1 MLIKQWLD
9 SLVNRAVALVVIAI
23 VLSALLVTV
32 SGFLLSRS
40 ELEQQARNQVETIA
54 TLIAGELDDKLA
66 LRLET
71 LNHVAQ
77 GLSMPEDAMVARAG
91 ILIRR
96 QTALEHLFDAVFLMD
111 KNGRIIAEN
120 PEDFRQVGLDA
131 SGREYF
137 RRVSSTFTP
146 VISEPFISNYKGKP
160 AVMIAAPIFDHRQ
173 HFIGVIGGGIVLDGN
188 NFLDQIGSV
197 RIGATGYFGVST
209 RSGLEVANQRSE
221 EAMAPV
227 QVANPTLRNAM
238 EGFEGTVD
246 TRDGNGVRTIMSVQ
260 QLTQVPWFV
269 SASWPAREALAPITR
284 TIDAFLWLLLLVAVL
299 IAPLA
304 LWRFRR
310 LMAPLKT
317 LGNQIRERHLGMRS
331 DPVDVSGGREI
342 RQVAEIF
349 NTVMDERD
357 EVLVSL
363 AEREAFFR
371 SLTHSA
377 PIGIVQTDVLG
388 RIEFA
393 NPAFEAIV
401 GQPAEELANSYLA
414 SRVHRMDRLEAI
426 AGWKQAI
433 RNQTIFR
440 GQMRL
445 EATASDQV
453 IWGDVMTA
461 AIQTPEK
468 SLGNITVV
476 RDISHELE
484 VEEAL
489 RAEQQRA
496 DTILGVLQEGV
507 LLVDAGGVIR
517 YANDAACR
525 LLGTEEDCV
534 SGNFFQLVTIETDQ
548 REMTR
553 QEFLAAEDLV
563 SLYVTV
569 RNTEGRPF
577 PIDLTMLHIRQ
588 GREDERLV
596 FVLRDDSER
605 RRQEERLSW
614 EATHDSL
621 TQLLNRRAFNAS
633 LNSCLGESP
642 RQGARSVLMLID
654 LDHFKPVN
662 DEGGHLLGDD
672 LLKRLADLFQDSV
685 RQSDTVAR
693 LGGDEFGIIL
703 PACGMVRAEALA
715 ERIRAGVEALR
726 IEQDGRTFGVTTC
739 IGLTE
744 LSPEDTGPREAMARA
759 DEGCYIAKS
768 RGRNA
773 VVVVPSPPAGG
784 DAGLP

>member
-1 MLIKQWLD
+1 MLIKQWFD
-9 SLVNRAVALVVIAI
+9 SLVNRAVSLVVGAI
-23 VLSALLVTV
+23 FVSALLVTV
-32 SGFLLSRS
+32 SNFLLSRS

-54 TLIAGELDDKLA
+54 SLIAKELDDKLA
-66 LRLET
+66 LRLEA
-71 LNHVAQ
+71 LSHVAQ
-77 GLSMPEDAMVARAG
+77 TLTMSGDVLDTRARV
-91 ILIRR
+91 LIRR
-96 QTALEHLFDAVFLMD
+96 QTALEHLFDAVFLFD
-111 KNGRIIAEN
+111 ENGTIVAEH
-120 PEDFRQVGLDA
+120 PEKFGQIGLDV

-137 RRVSSTFTP
+137 RRVSSTLTP
-146 VISEPFISNYKGKP
+146 VISEPYLSHYQKKP
-160 AVMIAAPIFDHRQ
+160 AVMIAAPVFDHRQ
-173 HFIGVIGGGIVLDGN
+173 RFIGVIGGAIALDGD
-188 NFLDQIGSV
+188 NFLDQFINL
-197 RIGATGYFGVST
+197 RIGATGYLGVST
-209 RSGLEVANQRSE
+209 RSGFVVVNQRDGA
-221 EAMAPV
+221 AMSPV
-227 QVANPTLRNAM
+227 RVANPVLRDAM
-238 EGFEGTVD
+238 EGFEGTVEA
-246 TRDGNGVRTIMSVQ
+246 RDSGREKTIMSVQ

-269 SASWPAREALAPITR
+269 SAVWPSREALAPITR
-284 TIDAFLWLLLLVAVL
+284 TVGAFMWVLLLVILL

-304 LWRFRR
+304 LWRFRS
-310 LMAPLKT
+310 LMAPLKL

-331 DPVDVSGGREI
+331 EPVHVSGGKEI

-357 EVLVSL
+357 DVLVSL

-401 GQPAEELANSYLA
+401 GHPAEELTNSYLS
-414 SRVHRMDRLEAI
+414 SRVYEADRLEATT
-426 AGWKQAI
+426 GWKQAI
-433 RNQTIFR
+433 RSQSIFR
-440 GQMRL
+440 GRFRL
-445 EATASDQV
+445 EPQSPGQV
-453 IWGDVMTA
+453 VWGDVMTA

-468 SLGNITVV
+468 SLGTITVV
-476 RDISHELE
+476 RDISHELA

-489 RAEQQRA
+489 RSEQKRAE
-496 DTILGVLQEGV
+496 TILGVLQEGV
-507 LLVDAGGVIR
+507 LMVDVQGVIR
-517 YANDAACR
+517 FANDAACR
-525 LLGTEEDCV
+525 LLGAEGDCLP
-534 SGNFFQLVTIETDQ
+534 SNFFQRVTIEADK

-553 QEFLAAEDLV
+553 EDFLAAENLI
-563 SLYVTV
+563 SLYVTL
-569 RNTEGRPF
+569 RNASGEPF

-588 GREDERLV
+588 GWEDERLV

-621 TQLLNRRAFNAS
+621 TQLKNRRAFNAS
-633 LNSCLGESP
+633 LISCLGESP
-642 RQGARSVLMLID
+642 RQGASSVLMLID

-703 PACGMVRAEALA
+703 PACGMARAEALA
-715 ERIRAGVEALR
+715 ERIRAEVEALR
-726 IEQDGRTFGVTTC
+726 VEQDGRMFGVTTC

-744 LSPEDTGPREAMARA
+744 LSSQDSGPREVMARA
-759 DEGCYIAKS
+759 DEGCYVAKS

>member
-1 MLIKQWLD
+1 VLIKQWFG
-9 SLVNRAVALVVIAI
+9 SLVNRAVALVVVAI
-23 VLSALLVTV
+23 ILSALLVTV
-32 SGFLLSRS
+32 AGSLLSRS

-66 LRLET
+66 LRLEA

-77 GLSMPEDAMVARAG
+77 NLTMSRDVLNARAQ

-96 QTALEHLFDAVFLMD
+96 QTALEHLFDAVYLMD
-111 KNGRIIAEN
+111 ENGLVVAEH
-120 PEDFRQVGLDA
+120 PEDYRQSGLDV
-131 SGREYF
+131 SKREYF
-137 RRVSSTFTP
+137 RRVASTLTP
-146 VISEPFISNYKGKP
+146 VISEPYLSHYQEKP
-160 AVMIAAPIFDHRQ
+160 AIMVAAPIFDHRQ
-173 HFIGVIGGGIVLDGN
+173 RFIGVIGGAIALDGN
-188 NFLDQIGSV
+188 NFLDQFINI
-197 RIGATGYFGVST
+197 RIGTTGYLGVAT
-209 RSGLEVANQRSE
+209 RSGFVVVNQRDE
-221 EAMAPV
+221 RAMSPV
-227 QVANPTLRNAM
+227 RVANPVLRDAM

-246 TRDGNGVRTIMSVQ
+246 TRNSSGEKTIMSVQ

-269 SASWPAREALAPITR
+269 SASWPAREALAPMTR
-284 TIDAFLWLLLLVAVL
+284 TLDAFVWILLAVILL

-317 LGNQIRERHLGMRS
+317 LGEQIRERHLGMRS
-331 DPVDVSGGREI
+331 DPVDVAGGKEI

-349 NTVMDERD
+349 NTVTDERD

-371 SLTHSA
+371 SLTQSA

-401 GQPAEELANSYLA
+401 GHPAEQLTYSYLA
-414 SRVHRMDRLEAI
+414 NRVHESDRLEAI
-426 AGWKQAI
+426 AGWKTAI
-433 RNQTIFR
+433 RNQSVFR
-440 GQMRL
+440 GRL
-445 EATASDQV
+445 RLASPAPDRV

-468 SLGNITVV
+468 ALGTITVV

-496 DTILGVLQEGV
+496 ETILGVLQEGV
-507 LLVDAGGVIR
+507 LMVDVAGVIR
-517 YANDAACR
+517 FANDAACR
-525 LLGTEEDCV
+525 LLGTEGECV
-534 SGNFFQLVTIETDQ
+534 LRNFFQLVTIETEE
-548 REMTR
+548 REITAE
-553 QEFLAAEDLV
+553 QFLTGDDLD
-563 SLYVTV
+563 SLYVTL
-569 RNTEGRPF
+569 RNSLGVPF

-596 FVLRDDSER
+596 FVLRDDSDR

-633 LNSCLGESP
+633 LVRTLGEAG
-642 RQGARSVLMLID
+642 RQEARSVLMLID
-654 LDHFKPVN
+654 LDYFKPVN

-672 LLKRLADLFQDSV
+672 LLKRLADLFKDAV

-703 PACGMVRAEALA
+703 PACGMTRAEALA
-715 ERIRAGVEALR
+715 ERIRADVEALR
-726 IEQDGRTFGVTTC
+726 IDHEGRSFGVTTS

-744 LSPEDTGPREAMARA
+744 LTAEDSGPREVMARA
-759 DEGCYIAKS
+759 DEGSYIAKS
-768 RGRNA
+768 RGRNR
-773 VVVVPSPPAGG
+773 VVVVPSPPAG
-784 DAGLP
+784 

>member
-1 MLIKQWLD
+1 MLIKRWLG
-9 SLVNRAVALVVIAI
+9 SLANRAVALVVVAI
-23 VLSALLVTV
+23 VLAALLVTV
-32 SGFLLSRS
+32 AGFLLSRS

-77 GLSMPEDAMVARAG
+77 NLTMSSDVLNSRAR
-91 ILIRR
+91 ILVRR
-96 QTALEHLFDAVFLMD
+96 QTALEHLFDAVYLMD
-111 KNGRIIAEN
+111 EDGLVIAEH
-120 PEDFRQVGLDA
+120 PEDYRQAGLDV
-131 SGREYF
+131 SDREYF
-137 RRVSSTFTP
+137 RRISSTLTP
-146 VISEPFISNYKGKP
+146 VISEPYISNYQEKP
-160 AVMIAAPIFDHRQ
+160 AIMVAAPIFDHRQ
-173 HFIGVIGGGIVLDGN
+173 RFIGVLGGAIALDGN
-188 NFLDQIGSV
+188 NFLDQFINIQ
-197 RIGATGYFGVST
+197 IGATGYLGVAT
-209 RSGLEVANQRSE
+209 RSGFVVVNQRGQ

-227 QVANPTLRNAM
+227 RVANPVLRDAM
-238 EGFEGTVD
+238 EGFEGTLE
-246 TRDGNGVRTIMSVQ
+246 TRSSNGEKTIMSVQ

-284 TIDAFLWLLLLVAVL
+284 TVDAFVWILLLVILL
-299 IAPLA
+299 IAPVA
-304 LWRFRR
+304 LWRFRL

-317 LGNQIRERHLGMRS
+317 LGIQIRERHLGMRS
-331 DPVDVSGGREI
+331 DPVDVSGGKEI
-342 RQVAEIF
+342 RRVAEIF
-349 NTVMDERD
+349 NTVTDERD

-371 SLTHSA
+371 SLTQSA

-401 GQPAEELANSYLA
+401 GKPAEELTSDYLA
-414 SRVHRMDRLEAI
+414 NRVHKTDREEAI
-426 AGWKQAI
+426 AGWKNAI
-433 RNQTIFR
+433 RKQSVFR
-440 GQMRL
+440 GRLRL
-445 EATASDQV
+445 ESPSPDQV
-453 IWGDVMTA
+453 IWADVMTA
-461 AIQTPEK
+461 AIHTPEK
-468 SLGNITVV
+468 ALGTITVV

-489 RAEQQRA
+489 RTEQQRA
-496 DTILGVLQEGV
+496 ETILGVLQEGV
-507 LLVDAGGVIR
+507 LMVDVEGVIR

-525 LLGTEEDCV
+525 LLGTEGECV
-534 SGNFFQLVTIETDQ
+534 LRNFFQLVTIETED
-548 REMTR
+548 RELTA
-553 QEFLAAEDLV
+553 QEFLAGDDLD
-563 SLYVTV
+563 SLYVTL
-569 RNTEGRPF
+569 RNSLGVPF

-596 FVLRDDSER
+596 FVLRDDSDR

-633 LNSCLGESP
+633 LVRCLGEAG
-642 RQGARSVLMLID
+642 RQDVRSVLMLID
-654 LDHFKPVN
+654 LDYFKPVN

-672 LLKRLADLFQDSV
+672 LLKRLAELFKESV

-703 PACGMVRAEALA
+703 PACGMARAQALA

-726 IEQDGRTFGVTTC
+726 IERDGRSFGVTTS

-744 LSPEDTGPREAMARA
+744 LTTEDSGPREVMARA
-759 DEGCYIAKS
+759 DEGSYIAKS
-768 RGRNA
+768 RGRNR
-773 VVVVPSPPAGG
+773 VVVVPSPPAG
-784 DAGLP
+784 